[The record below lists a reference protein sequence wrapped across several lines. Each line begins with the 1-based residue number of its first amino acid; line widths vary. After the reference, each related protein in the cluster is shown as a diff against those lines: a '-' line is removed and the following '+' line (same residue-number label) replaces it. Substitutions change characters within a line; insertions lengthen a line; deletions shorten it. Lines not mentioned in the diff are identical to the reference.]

1 MGKAIPDTTSFIS
14 RGRLSDLV
22 REEVSRHRLAKLSGA
37 VREHEERTGRQ
48 GLGRRSYDEALYRRA
63 GLVTAAE
70 APDAAKAA

>member
-1 MGKAIPDTTSFIS
+1 MGNRFPDTTSFIS

-48 GLGRRSYDEALYRRA
+48 GLGRRTYDEALYRRA
-63 GLVTAAE
+63 SLVADRAE
-70 APDAAKAA
+70 AA

>member
-1 MGKAIPDTTSFIS
+1 MDNQFPDTTSFIS

-48 GLGRRSYDEALYRRA
+48 GLGRRTYDEALYRRA
-63 GLVTAAE
+63 SLVSDQAE
-70 APDAAKAA
+70 AA